1 MDDQPAGVVA
11 PVEAAVGGG
20 DEAEVAQRDGTAG
33 PPGDAR
39 HLAGEG
45 R

>member
-20 DEAEVAQRDGTAG
+20 DEAEVAQRDGAARALR
-33 PPGDAR
+33 DAL
-39 HLAGEG
+39 HLAGKG